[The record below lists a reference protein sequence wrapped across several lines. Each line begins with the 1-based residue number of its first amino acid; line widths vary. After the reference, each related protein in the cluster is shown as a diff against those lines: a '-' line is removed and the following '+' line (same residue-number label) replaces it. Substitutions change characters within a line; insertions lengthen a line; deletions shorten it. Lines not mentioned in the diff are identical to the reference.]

1 MKKLM
6 VVAALAA
13 VATGC
18 TSIEVT
24 REGGYNDAQ
33 AKMFDQSNSPYHIDW
48 KVQNERV
55 KAEGASSCWFWFFAS
70 SDGCRYAAPGF
81 TLDSGLAAA
90 KDSATFHAVED
101 SKSDALMG
109 CMYRITK
116 TSKWLGIYTETKAE
130 VTGFPA
136 NVAGIEV
143 IKDRPVVVGKDE
155 QIIRLPTWEHLDR
168 RPPAPEKPSVLGF

>member
-6 VVAALAA
+6 IVAALAA

-18 TSIEVT
+18 TSIEVS

-33 AKMFDQSNSPYHIDW
+33 KKMFDHSNSPYHIDW

-55 KAEGASSCWFWFFAS
+55 KAEGVSECWFWIFAS
-70 SDGCRYAAPGF
+70 SDGCSYAAPGF

-90 KDSATFHAVED
+90 KDSATFHAVENA
-101 SKSDALMG
+101 KSDALMG

-116 TSKWLGIYTETKAE
+116 TSKWLGIYKETKAE
-130 VTGFPA
+130 VVGFPA
-136 NVAGIEV
+136 NVAGIEL
-143 IKDRPVVVGKDE
+143 IKDRPIAIGKDE
-155 QIIRLPTWEHLDR
+155 QIIRLPTYEKLEDR
-168 RPPAPEKPSVLGF
+168 QPAPEKVSFFKF